1 MADRDRLSRAL
12 SEAVS
17 RAVSDAL
24 DSALPQTCNR
34 VSPNENGSRSQ
45 GNTVIPAVA
54 NAPSTNQQITLFTK
68 LQAMGAKF
76 YICLLLVI
84 LVTSPVYSTRLRW
97 PQDTKKSPLFL
108 YGKRYQDDVRSVGT
122 CCDTCGTGY
131 VGYVSV
137 HVQSGQ
143 VVTHHA
149 LVVRRVAVSH
159 LKQMPEE

>member
-1 MADRDRLSRAL
+1 
-12 SEAVS
+12 
-17 RAVSDAL
+17 
-24 DSALPQTCNR
+24 
-34 VSPNENGSRSQ
+34 
-45 GNTVIPAVA
+45 
-54 NAPSTNQQITLFTK
+54 
-68 LQAMGAKF
+68 MGAKF

-108 YGKRYQDDVRSVGT
+108 YGKRYQGNFGRFLWASMVVWLGPRFWRDLFSGLFTDDVRSVGT

-149 LVVRRVAVSH
+149 LVVRRVAGKNQTKCVFWIRYNTVLIPSFS
-159 LKQMPEE
+159 